1 VAVRKIIR
9 IDEDKCDGC
18 GDCVG
23 SCAEGAIAVI
33 NGKARLVSETYC
45 DGLGACLNEC
55 PQGAITIE
63 ERDAPEYNEAAVTV
77 HLAKEKLARHAM
89 PMHPPTGCPGSAM
102 RQFNATPVATE
113 ATSVDAISQ
122 LTTWP
127 VQLKLVSPGAP
138 FLRGADLLVCA
149 DCVPFAVSNF
159 HEKYLAGK
167 VVLVGCPKLDDLQ
180 SYYDKLKA
188 IFATNQPKSITVAK
202 MEVPCCNGIAQA
214 TLQARNEVT
223 PSIPFETI
231 TIGIRGDEINRTNS
245 GQQM

>member
-1 VAVRKIIR
+1 VAVRKIIQ
-9 IDEDKCDGC
+9 IDQDKCDGC

-23 SCAEGAIAVI
+23 SCAEGAIAIVD
-33 NGKARLVSETYC
+33 GKARLVSETYC
-45 DGLGACLNEC
+45 DGLGACLKEC

-63 ERDAPEYNEAAVTV
+63 EREAAEYNESAVTV
-77 HLAKEKLARHAM
+77 HLAKEKLARLAS
-89 PMHPPTGCPGSAM
+89 PVHPSSGCPGSAM
-102 RQFNATPVATE
+102 RQFNASPMSTSAGPVD
-113 ATSVDAISQ
+113 SPSQ

-127 VQLKLVSPGAP
+127 VQLTLVSPGAP
-138 FLRGADLLVCA
+138 SLRGADLLVCA

-167 VVLVGCPKLDDLQ
+167 VVLVGCPKLDNLQ

-188 IFATNQPKSITVAK
+188 IFAANQPKSITVAK

-214 TLQARNEVT
+214 TLQARNEVA

-231 TIGIRGDEINRTNS
+231 TIGIRGDEIERIS
-245 GQQM
+245 PGQ